1 MRKKNRLIFLLM
13 FVISVFYLTS
23 ISINASNFSMKE
35 EPIVI
40 QPMADILKW
49 RVKKVDGITYI
60 RLFNYS
66 TNTWVGERQRLN

>member
-23 ISINASNFSMKE
+23 ISINASNFSMK

-66 TNTWVGERQRLN
+66 TNTWVGEWQRLN

>member
-1 MRKKNRLIFLLM
+1 M

-23 ISINASNFSMKE
+23 ISINASNFSMK

-66 TNTWVGERQRLN
+66 TNTWVGEWQRLN

>member
-13 FVISVFYLTS
+13 FVISVFYFTS
-23 ISINASNFSMKE
+23 ISINASNFSMK

-66 TNTWVGERQRLN
+66 TNTWVGEW

>member
-1 MRKKNRLIFLLM
+1 MRKKNKLIFLLI

-23 ISINASNFSMKE
+23 ISINASNFSMK

-66 TNTWVGERQRLN
+66 TNTWVGEWQRLN

>member
-13 FVISVFYLTS
+13 FVISVFYFTS
-23 ISINASNFSMKE
+23 ISITASNFSMK

>member
-1 MRKKNRLIFLLM
+1 MRKKNKLIFLLI
-13 FVISVFYLTS
+13 FVISVFYFTS
-23 ISINASNFSMKE
+23 ISINASNFSMK

-66 TNTWVGERQRLN
+66 TNTWVGEWQRLN

>member
-13 FVISVFYLTS
+13 FVISVFYFTS
-23 ISINASNFSMKE
+23 ISINASNFSMK

-66 TNTWVGERQRLN
+66 TNTWVGEWQRLN